1 VKRRSETCFTL
12 RDYVCRRCRVLLLV
26 LLVLPGLAGCG
37 RTVHTATYATVAE
50 ARAAGAIERGW
61 VPPIVPANAYELRA
75 AYAIDGDD
83 RWGLFNFRPEQA
95 DALRAV
101 LHPEEL
107 PLSGTVMDI
116 PPRIEWWP
124 VLLRGRLDAER
135 IQTTGLRAY
144 RARSGRLV
152 FAVNWDQGR
161 AYYWSS

>member
-1 VKRRSETCFTL
+1 M
-12 RDYVCRRCRVLLLV
+12 LLV
-26 LLVLPGLAGCG
+26 LLALPGLAGCG
-37 RTVHTATYATVAE
+37 RTVHTATYATLAE

-61 VPPIVPANAYELRA
+61 IPAIVPADAYELRA
-75 AYAIDGDD
+75 AYAIDRDD
-83 RWGLFNFRPEQA
+83 RWGLFNFRPAQA
-95 DALRAV
+95 DTLRAV
-101 LHPEEL
+101 LHPEEV
-107 PLSGTVMDI
+107 PLAGTVMDI

-135 IQTTGLRAY
+135 VQTTGLRAY